1 MRKSKAIK
9 QKKHKLNKALS
20 IEGRTK
26 RQRKGIMMK
35 NVINSFDGNVTGET
49 LKEKYQNMHKQIAF
63 AKAEQKRI
71 EELENE

>member
-35 NVINSFDGNVTGET
+35 NAINSFDGNVTGET
-49 LKEKYQNMHKQIAF
+49 LKEKYQHMHKQIAF
-63 AKAEQKRI
+63 DKTEQKRI